1 MKNLKELS
9 LLGLALIAFG
19 AVGCGDDSSD
29 TDTGDTDSG
38 TNAGD
43 LDSGT
48 SNGGSNF
55 GGEPDEFTQCT
66 GGASYDYVLST
77 LVVPNA
83 TNDASS
89 VDGFD
94 LDGRGSVDSGL
105 CAATD
110 FSNKRHQ
117 DVDNA
122 LAANLNALNTFLN
135 VNDALATTLNSGN
148 LVIVLRLAAVD
159 DFLND
164 DCVNAEI
171 YLGATADG
179 EAPEIDQATGA
190 VAASQTFV
198 LDGEAQ
204 ATINAVIAG
213 GLIQFTAPSVPLSL
227 TFEDTRL
234 DLSILEARLDGEI
247 TADGLID
254 GMIGGGLTI
263 PNIVNLLQQLELGAD
278 FSGIISG
285 FADVVS
291 ASGECDVLSLGA
303 GLTGVSATIQAE

>member
-29 TDTGDTDSG
+29 TDTGDTG
-38 TNAGD
+38 TNVGD
-43 LDSGT
+43 SDSGT

-55 GGEPDEFTQCT
+55 GGEPDEFTECT

-83 TNDASS
+83 IDGLNS

-94 LDGRGSVDSGL
+94 IDGLGGGSCGEP
-105 CAATD
+105 D

-117 DVDNA
+117 NVDNA
-122 LAANLNALNTFLN
+122 LAANLNALNVFLDI
-135 VNDALATTLNSGN
+135 NDALDTTLNSGN

-159 DFLND
+159 SFIND

-179 EAPEIDQATGA
+179 LAPQIDQATGG
-190 VAASQTFV
+190 VAANQNFV

-204 ATINAVIAG
+204 ATINAVIDG
-213 GLIQFTAPSVPLSL
+213 GLIEFTAPSVPLSL
-227 TFEDTRL
+227 TFENTL
-234 DLSILEARLDGEI
+234 LNLSILEARLDGLI
-247 TADGLID
+247 TADGLTI
-254 GMIGGGLTI
+254 GMIGGGLTV
-263 PNIVNLLQQLELGAD
+263 PNIVALLGQLNLEDG
-278 FSGIISG
+278 FSGIISK
-285 FADVVS
+285 FADVQS